1 MAKRIRGEGS
11 IFYDE
16 GKQLWTLVKT
26 FELPNGEKKKK
37 RITGKTEKALKRNIA
52 KFEESLEQNKSIT
65 PNIILEKWIAEWLD
79 AYVKPPVLKQKT
91 YENYRD
97 RLAYLLPLLGKRR
110 LNTLTTK
117 EIQEALKKL
126 YAEGGA
132 KKQGLAAHS
141 VNRIRSYLKSA
152 LNDAIDNGL
161 LTKNPANGTKPLKEA
176 KADIVVMTESE
187 VRRFLEIAKTG
198 SYISFGVKN
207 PNYQKHNIGTQYLQR
222 SYYNFVN
229 LALATGMRCGELR
242 GLSWKCVDFDAGTI
256 RVEEQLVTTNDYADM
271 YDDPKTY
278 HSVRTIVVDKTVLN
292 ELQEFKEYQKD
303 YAVILGD
310 KFLNAHD
317 LIFTN
322 TFGKPVCYSNF
333 RKRYFFKMLGA
344 AGISPKYTIHCMRHT
359 HATLLLKAGVNVSV
373 VSKRLGHSS
382 TTVTLNIYAHVL
394 DEMEKTAPEMI
405 CTPNTGHP
413 VLGVF

>member
-11 IFYDE
+11 IFFDN
-16 GKQLWTLVKT
+16 GKKLWTIVKT
-26 FELPNGEKKKK
+26 YELSSGEKKQK
-37 RITGKTEKALKRNIA
+37 RITGKTEKSLKANIE
-52 KFEESLEQNKSIT
+52 KFEKNFKESKESTTNIT
-65 PNIILEKWIAEWLD
+65 LEKWIAEWLD
-79 AYVKPPVLKQKT
+79 VYVKPPVLKQKT

-110 LNTLTTK
+110 LNTITTK
-117 EIQEALKKL
+117 ELQDVFKKL

-176 KADIVVMTESE
+176 KADIVVMTETE
-187 VRRFLEIAKTG
+187 VRRFLEIAKSG
-198 SYISFGVKN
+198 SYITFGVNN
-207 PNYQKHNIGTQYLQR
+207 PNYLKHNIGTQYLQR
-222 SYYNFVN
+222 NYYNFVN

-242 GLSWKCVDFDAGTI
+242 GLSWKCVDFNAGTI
-256 RVEEQLVTTNDYADM
+256 RVEEQIVTTNDYADM
-271 YDDPKTY
+271 FDDPKTY

-344 AGISPKYTIHCMRHT
+344 AGISSKYTIHCMRHT

-382 TTVTLNIYAHVL
+382 TSVTLNIYAHVL
-394 DEMEKTAPEMI
+394 NEMEKTASE
-405 CTPNTGHP
+405 TWEK
-413 VLGVF
+413 LLFDE

>member
-11 IFYDE
+11 IFFDN
-16 GKQLWTLVKT
+16 GKKLWTIVKT
-26 FELPNGEKKKK
+26 YELSSGEKKQK
-37 RITGKTEKALKRNIA
+37 RITGKTEKSLKRNIA
-52 KFEESLEQNKSIT
+52 KFEENLEQNQSIST
-65 PNIILEKWIAEWLD
+65 NTTLEKWIAEWLD

-117 EIQEALKKL
+117 EIQDVLKKL

-132 KKQGLAAHS
+132 KKQGLAVHS
-141 VNRIRSYLKSA
+141 INRIRCYLKSA

-161 LTKNPANGTKPLKEA
+161 LTKNPVNGTKPLKEA

-207 PNYQKHNIGTQYLQR
+207 PNYQKHNIGTQYLEKN
-222 SYYNFVN
+222 YYNFVN

-242 GLSWKCVDFDAGTI
+242 GLSWQCVDFEASTI
-256 RVEEQLVTTNDYADM
+256 RVEEQLVSTNDYADM
-271 YDDPKTY
+271 FDDPKTY

-292 ELQEFKEYQKD
+292 ELHEFKEYQQE
-303 YAVILGD
+303 YARMLGD
-310 KFLNAHD
+310 KFLNEHN

-322 TFGKPVCYSNF
+322 IFGKPVCYSNF
-333 RKRYFFKMLGA
+333 RKRYFLKMLGA
-344 AGISPKYTIHCMRHT
+344 AGISNQFTIHCMRHT
-359 HATLLLKAGVNVSV
+359 HATLLLKAGVNVTV

-394 DEMEKTAPEMI
+394 EEMERTASE
-405 CTPNTGHP
+405 TWEK
-413 VLGVF
+413 LLFDE

>member
-11 IFYDE
+11 IFFDN
-16 GKQLWTLVKT
+16 GKKLWTIVKT
-26 FELPNGEKKKK
+26 YELSSGEKKQK
-37 RITGKTEKALKRNIA
+37 RITGKTEKALKANIE
-52 KFEESLEQNKSIT
+52 KFEKNFKESKESTTNIT
-65 PNIILEKWIAEWLD
+65 LEKWIAEWLD
-79 AYVKPPVLKQKT
+79 VYVKPPVLKQKT

-110 LNTLTTK
+110 LNTITTK
-117 EIQEALKKL
+117 ELQDVFKKL

-161 LTKNPANGTKPLKEA
+161 LTKNPVNGTKPLKEA
-176 KADIVVMTESE
+176 KAEIVVMTEKE
-187 VRRFLEIAKTG
+187 VRRFLDITKSG
-198 SYISFGVKN
+198 SYVTFGVKN
-207 PNYQKHNIGTQYLQR
+207 PNYLKHNIGTKYLQK

-242 GLSWKCVDFDAGTI
+242 GLSWKCVDFNTGTI
-256 RVEEQLVTTNDYADM
+256 RVEEQIVTTNDYADM
-271 YDDPKTY
+271 FDDPKTY

-344 AGISPKYTIHCMRHT
+344 AGISSKFTIHCMRHT

-382 TTVTLNIYAHVL
+382 TSVTLNIYAHVL
-394 DEMEKTAPEMI
+394 NEMEKTASE
-405 CTPNTGHP
+405 TWEK
-413 VLGVF
+413 LLFDE

>member
-11 IFYDE
+11 IFFDN
-16 GKQLWTLVKT
+16 GKKLWTIVKT
-26 FELPNGEKKKK
+26 YELSSGEKKQK
-37 RITGKTEKALKRNIA
+37 RITGKTEKALKANIE
-52 KFEESLEQNKSIT
+52 KFEKNFKESKESTTNIT
-65 PNIILEKWIAEWLD
+65 LEKWIAEWLD
-79 AYVKPPVLKQKT
+79 VYVKPPVLKQKT

-110 LNTLTTK
+110 LNTITTK
-117 EIQEALKKL
+117 ELQDVFKKL

-176 KADIVVMTESE
+176 KADIVVMTETE
-187 VRRFLEIAKTG
+187 VRRFLEIAKSG
-198 SYISFGVKN
+198 SYITFGVNN
-207 PNYQKHNIGTQYLQR
+207 PNYLKHNIGTQYLQR
-222 SYYNFVN
+222 NYYNFVN

-242 GLSWKCVDFDAGTI
+242 GLSWKCVDFNAGTI
-256 RVEEQLVTTNDYADM
+256 RVEEQIVTTNDYADM
-271 YDDPKTY
+271 FDDPKTY

-344 AGISPKYTIHCMRHT
+344 AGISSKYTIHCMRHT

-382 TTVTLNIYAHVL
+382 TIVTLNIYAHVL
-394 DEMEKTAPEMI
+394 NEMEKTASE
-405 CTPNTGHP
+405 TWEK
-413 VLGVF
+413 LLFDE

>member
-11 IFYDE
+11 IFFDN
-16 GKQLWTLVKT
+16 GKKLWTIVKT
-26 FELPNGEKKKK
+26 YELPNGEKKQK

-52 KFEESLEQNKSIT
+52 KFEASLEQNKSIST
-65 PNIILEKWIAEWLD
+65 NITLEKWIAEWLD

-110 LNTLTTK
+110 LNTLTTR
-117 EIQEALKKL
+117 ELQETFKKL

-132 KKQGLAAHS
+132 HNQGLAAHS

-152 LNDAIDNGL
+152 LNAAIDNGL
-161 LTKNPANGTKPLKEA
+161 LTKNPANATKPLKEA
-176 KADIVVMTESE
+176 KADIVVMNENE
-187 VRRFLEIAKTG
+187 VRRFLEIAKSG
-198 SYISFGVKN
+198 LYISFGVKN
-207 PNYQKHNIGTQYLQR
+207 PNYLKHNIGTQYLQKN
-222 SYYNFVN
+222 YYNFVN

-242 GLSWKCVDFDAGTI
+242 GLSWKCVDFETGTI
-256 RVEEQLVTTNDYADM
+256 KVEEQLVTTNDYADM

-292 ELQEFKEYQKD
+292 ELGEFKVYQQEY
-303 YAVILGD
+303 AEILGD
-310 KFLNAHD
+310 KFLNEHD

-333 RKRYFFKMLGA
+333 RKRYFIKMLGA

-359 HATLLLKAGVNVSV
+359 HATLLLKAGVNMSV

-382 TTVTLNIYAHVL
+382 TTVTLNIYTHVL
-394 DEMEKTAPEMI
+394 ADMERSASDTWEKLLFDE
-405 CTPNTGHP
+405 
-413 VLGVF
+413 

>member
-26 FELPNGEKKKK
+26 YELPNGEKKKK

-52 KFEESLEQNKSIT
+52 KFEASLEQNKSIST
-65 PNIILEKWIAEWLD
+65 NITLEKWIAEWLD

-117 EIQEALKKL
+117 ELQDVFKKL

-141 VNRIRSYLKSA
+141 INRIRCYLKSA
-152 LNDAIDNGL
+152 LNAAIDNGL
-161 LTKNPANGTKPLKEA
+161 ISKNPVNATKPLKEV
-176 KADIVVMTESE
+176 KADIVVMTETE
-187 VRRFLEIAKTG
+187 VRRFLEIAKSG
-198 SYISFGVKN
+198 SYITFGVNN
-207 PNYQKHNIGTQYLQR
+207 PNYLKHNIGTQYLQR
-222 SYYNFVN
+222 NYYNFVN

-242 GLSWKCVDFDAGTI
+242 GLSWKCVDFNAGTI
-256 RVEEQLVTTNDYADM
+256 RVEEQIVTTNDYADM

-278 HSVRTIVVDKTVLN
+278 HSIRTIVVDKTVLN
-292 ELQEFKEYQKD
+292 ELREFKTYQQEY
-303 YAVILGD
+303 AEILGD
-310 KFLNAHD
+310 KFLNEHD
-317 LIFTN
+317 LVFTN

-333 RKRYFFKMLGA
+333 RKRYFLKMLGA
-344 AGISPKYTIHCMRHT
+344 ARISPRFTIHCMRHT

-373 VSKRLGHSS
+373 VSKRLGHCS

-394 DEMEKTAPEMI
+394 EDMEKTASE
-405 CTPNTGHP
+405 TWET
-413 VLGVF
+413 LLFAE

>member
-11 IFYDE
+11 IFFDN
-16 GKQLWTLVKT
+16 GKKLWTIVKT
-26 FELPNGEKKKK
+26 YELSSGEKKQK
-37 RITGKTEKALKRNIA
+37 RITGKTEKALKANIE
-52 KFEESLEQNKSIT
+52 KFEKNFKESKESTTNIT
-65 PNIILEKWIAEWLD
+65 LEKWIAEWLD
-79 AYVKPPVLKQKT
+79 VYVKPPVLKQKT

-110 LNTLTTK
+110 LNTITTK
-117 EIQEALKKL
+117 ELQDVFKKL

-176 KADIVVMTESE
+176 KADIVVMTETE
-187 VRRFLEIAKTG
+187 VRRFLEIAKSG
-198 SYISFGVKN
+198 SYITFGVNN
-207 PNYQKHNIGTQYLQR
+207 PNYLKHNIGTQYLQR
-222 SYYNFVN
+222 NYYNFVN

-242 GLSWKCVDFDAGTI
+242 GLSWKCVDFNAGTI
-256 RVEEQLVTTNDYADM
+256 RVEEQIVTTNDYADM
-271 YDDPKTY
+271 FDDPKTY

-344 AGISPKYTIHCMRHT
+344 AGISSKYTIHCMRHT

-382 TTVTLNIYAHVL
+382 TSVTLNIYAHVL
-394 DEMEKTAPEMI
+394 NEMEKTASE
-405 CTPNTGHP
+405 TWEK
-413 VLGVF
+413 LLFDE

>member
-394 DEMEKTAPEMI
+394 DEMEKTAPE
-405 CTPNTGHP
+405 TWEK
-413 VLGVF
+413 LLFEE

>member
-11 IFYDE
+11 IFFDN
-16 GKQLWTLVKT
+16 GKKLWTIVKT
-26 FELPNGEKKKK
+26 YELSSGEKKQK
-37 RITGKTEKALKRNIA
+37 RITGKTEKALKANIE
-52 KFEESLEQNKSIT
+52 KFEKNFKESKESTTNIT
-65 PNIILEKWIAEWLD
+65 LEKWIAEWLD
-79 AYVKPPVLKQKT
+79 VYVKPPVLKQKT

-110 LNTLTTK
+110 LNTITTK
-117 EIQEALKKL
+117 ELQDVFKKL

-176 KADIVVMTESE
+176 KADIVVMTETE
-187 VRRFLEIAKTG
+187 VRRFLEIAKSG
-198 SYISFGVKN
+198 SYITFGVNN
-207 PNYQKHNIGTQYLQR
+207 PNYLKHNIGTQYLQR
-222 SYYNFVN
+222 NYYNFVN

-242 GLSWKCVDFDAGTI
+242 GLSWKCVDFNAGTI
-256 RVEEQLVTTNDYADM
+256 GVEEQIVTTNDYADM
-271 YDDPKTY
+271 FDDPKTY

-344 AGISPKYTIHCMRHT
+344 AGISSKYTIHCMRHT

-382 TTVTLNIYAHVL
+382 TSVTLNIYAHVL
-394 DEMEKTAPEMI
+394 NEMEKTASE
-405 CTPNTGHP
+405 TWEK
-413 VLGVF
+413 LLFDE

>member
-11 IFYDE
+11 IFFDE
-16 GKQLWTLVKT
+16 GKKLWTLVKT
-26 FELPNGEKKKK
+26 YELPNGAKKQK

-52 KFEESLEQNKSIT
+52 KFEESLEQNQSIST
-65 PNIILEKWIAEWLD
+65 NTTLEKWIAEWLD

-207 PNYQKHNIGTQYLQR
+207 PKYLKHNIGTQYLEKT
-222 SYYNFVN
+222 YYNFVN

-242 GLSWKCVDFDAGTI
+242 GLSWQCVDFEAGTI
-256 RVEEQLVTTNDYADM
+256 RVEEQLISTNDYADM
-271 YDDPKTY
+271 FDDPKTY

-310 KFLNAHD
+310 KFLNEHD

-394 DEMEKTAPEMI
+394 DEMEKTAPE
-405 CTPNTGHP
+405 TWGK
-413 VLGVF
+413 LLFEK

>member
-1 MAKRIRGEGS
+1 M
-11 IFYDE
+11 
-16 GKQLWTLVKT
+16 WTLVKT
-26 FELPNGEKKKK
+26 YELPNGAKKQK

-52 KFEESLEQNKSIT
+52 KFEESLEQNQSIST
-65 PNIILEKWIAEWLD
+65 NTTLEKWIAEWLD

-207 PNYQKHNIGTQYLQR
+207 PKYLKHNIGTQYLEKT
-222 SYYNFVN
+222 YYNFVN

-242 GLSWKCVDFDAGTI
+242 GLSWQCVDFEAGTI
-256 RVEEQLVTTNDYADM
+256 RVEEQLISTNDYADM
-271 YDDPKTY
+271 FDDPKTY

-310 KFLNAHD
+310 KFLNEHD

-394 DEMEKTAPEMI
+394 DEMEKTAPE
-405 CTPNTGHP
+405 TWGK
-413 VLGVF
+413 LLFEK

>member
-11 IFYDE
+11 IFFDE
-16 GKQLWTLVKT
+16 GKKLWTLVKSYD
-26 FELPNGEKKKK
+26 LPGGERKQK

-52 KFEESLEQNKSIT
+52 KFEEKLEQNQSIST
-65 PNIILEKWIAEWLD
+65 NTTLEKWIAEWLD
-79 AYVKPPVLKQKT
+79 VYVKPPVLKQKT

-110 LNTLTTK
+110 LNTITTK
-117 EIQEALKKL
+117 ELQDVFKKL

-187 VRRFLEIAKTG
+187 VRCFLEIAKSG
-198 SYISFGVKN
+198 SYITIGVNN
-207 PNYQKHNIGTQYLQR
+207 PNYLKHNIGTQYLQR
-222 SYYNFVN
+222 NYYNFVN

-242 GLSWKCVDFDAGTI
+242 GLSWKCVDFNAGTI
-256 RVEEQLVTTNDYADM
+256 RVEEQIVTTNDYADM

-278 HSVRTIVVDKTVLN
+278 HSIRTIVVDKTVLN
-292 ELQEFKEYQKD
+292 ELREFKTYQQEY
-303 YAVILGD
+303 AEILGD
-310 KFLNAHD
+310 KFLNEHD
-317 LIFTN
+317 LVFTN

-333 RKRYFFKMLGA
+333 RKRYFLKMLGA
-344 AGISPKYTIHCMRHT
+344 ARISPRFTIHCMRHT

-373 VSKRLGHSS
+373 VSKRLGHGS

-394 DEMEKTAPEMI
+394 EDMEKTASE
-405 CTPNTGHP
+405 TWET
-413 VLGVF
+413 LLFAE

>member
-11 IFYDE
+11 IFFDE
-16 GKQLWTLVKT
+16 GKKLWTLVKSYD
-26 FELPNGEKKKK
+26 LPGGERKQK

-52 KFEESLEQNKSIT
+52 KFEASLEQNKSIST
-65 PNIILEKWIAEWLD
+65 NITLEKWIAEWLD

-97 RLAYLLPLLGKRR
+97 RLAYLLPLLGQRR

-117 EIQEALKKL
+117 ELQDVFKKL

-132 KKQGLAAHS
+132 KNQGLAAHS
-141 VNRIRSYLKSA
+141 VNKTRSYLKTA
-152 LNDAIDNGL
+152 LNSAIEHGL
-161 LTKNPANGTKPLKEA
+161 LVKNPVNATKPLKEA
-176 KADIVVMTESE
+176 KADIVVMTENE
-187 VRRFLEIAKTG
+187 VRHFLEIAKSG
-198 SYISFGVKN
+198 SYRSFGVKN
-207 PNYQKHNIGTQYLQR
+207 PNYLKHNIGTQYLQKN
-222 SYYNFVN
+222 YYNFVN

-242 GLSWKCVDFDAGTI
+242 GLSWDCVDFEAGTI
-256 RVEEQLVTTNDYADM
+256 RVDEQIVTTNDYADM

-278 HSVRTIVVDKTVLN
+278 HSVRTIVVDQIGLN
-292 ELQEFKEYQKD
+292 ELREFKACQKEYAK
-303 YAVILGD
+303 ILGD
-310 KFLNAHD
+310 KFLNEHN

-333 RKRYFFKMLGA
+333 RKRYFLKMLGA
-344 AGISPKYTIHCMRHT
+344 ARISPQFTIHCMRHT

-373 VSKRLGHSS
+373 VSKRLGHST

-394 DEMEKTAPEMI
+394 DEMEKTASDTWEK
-405 CTPNTGHP
+405 
-413 VLGVF
+413 LLFEE

>member
-11 IFYDE
+11 IFFDE
-16 GKQLWTLVKT
+16 GKKLWTLVKT
-26 FELPNGEKKKK
+26 YELPNGAKKQK

-52 KFEESLEQNKSIT
+52 KFEESLEQNQSIST
-65 PNIILEKWIAEWLD
+65 NTTLEKWIAEWLD

-207 PNYQKHNIGTQYLQR
+207 QKYLKHNIGTQYLEKT
-222 SYYNFVN
+222 YYNFVN

-242 GLSWKCVDFDAGTI
+242 GLSWQCVDFEAGTI
-256 RVEEQLVTTNDYADM
+256 RVEEQLISTNDYADM
-271 YDDPKTY
+271 FDDPKTY

-310 KFLNAHD
+310 KFLNEHD

-394 DEMEKTAPEMI
+394 DEMEKTAPE
-405 CTPNTGHP
+405 TWGK
-413 VLGVF
+413 LLFEK